1 MADAVF
7 VRDAGE
13 YLLTAATA
21 IGLGEVYQLPDGRA
35 AAYRHLSNRQA
46 QAATTGQR
54 ALFETEGHFTLT
66 KATGVVLLDGG
77 RAYWDHSAN
86 NVTYLKVNDKDFYL
100 GVVVGDAASGE
111 ASCVVDL
118 NVQPRPTIDALKDP
132 CLSVL
137 VGTPAAGGFGY
148 PVFLGGRA
156 VLELTATSE
165 AQKVDLLTVD
175 GFDLA
180 ANAIVEAVFCIM
192 NDGSNATQDFTI
204 GVASGT
210 HASDFQSVTSFV
222 AVSTVGNS
230 TNINA
235 QSDDNAADVAPTD
248 TTADYVEGSAV
259 ANRVE
264 VWFDFRNPA
273 DVQIYVN
280 GALVLAATTFT
291 AGTSGTHFLIA
302 HLEKTSGTDVYK
314 VGIDRLCARL
324 CEQHSDGT

>member
-1 MADAVF
+1 MPDARF
-7 VRDAGE
+7 VREWD
-13 YLLTAATA
+13 YHYLTAAA
-21 IGLGEVYQLPDGRA
+21 SLSLGEIWQLPDGRA
-35 AAYRHLSNRQA
+35 AFYLGVPTGAAYNPVGASSGDRV
-46 QAATTGQR
+46 
-54 ALFETEGHFTLT
+54 LFQSSGKVTVT
-66 KATGVVLLDGG
+66 KANSVVLLRGG
-77 RAYWDHSAN
+77 RVYWDHSAGN
-86 NVTYLKVNDKDFYL
+86 CTFEKVNDRDFYI
-100 GVVVGDAASGE
+100 GRVVGDAASGDLTVE
-111 ASCVVDL
+111 VDL
-118 NVQPRPTIDALKDP
+118 NINPPDDIDALRDP

-148 PVFLGGRA
+148 PVRLGGRT

-180 ANAIVEAVFCIM
+180 ANAIVEAVFVIM

-210 HASDFQSVTSFV
+210 HASDFQTITSFV

-230 TNINA
+230 TAVNA
-235 QSDDNAADVAPTD
+235 QSDDNSADVAPTD
-248 TTADYVEGSAV
+248 TTTTYTEGSAV

-264 VWFDFRNPA
+264 VWFDFRDPA

-280 GALVLAATTFT
+280 AVNVLPSTTFT

-314 VGIDRLCARL
+314 VGVDRLCARL
-324 CEQHSDGT
+324 TEQ